1 MTEASKDGRWP
12 APFDPTGKLTPGIT
26 LIEASAGTGK
36 TYNITT
42 LVLRLIAEQDL
53 TLDQILVVT
62 FTRAA
67 TAELKVR
74 IHRRIAAAASVLRGE
89 QSAKGDPVFE
99 ALLMEADKGGPTR
112 RRQWALSLQDAL
124 ECFDTAPIFTIHG
137 FCQRMLQQNA
147 FESDAEFGL
156 DLETDTSDLLEQ
168 IAADYLSAELHD
180 VDRWT
185 HDILT
190 RCCGHTPQGLLELGR
205 AATSDP
211 EMEIS
216 PAPPFLGPQDWVTA
230 VSAFQDLWSEQADA
244 ALSLLDDACASK
256 ALDGKTYQKKKT
268 AKNRQA
274 VERWLEHRSVCRT
287 EPGASP
293 EQAPVRSEEGAYRA
307 ICDRRGIPPGTL
319 RGVHGDAECR
329 LFGALGGQ
337 PLPLTAPLLTDAV
350 CRYFSAWQIRDKAK
364 TDAGARVAEHP
375 LFGQW
380 EDLLGLMESVRAGP
394 RACFAGYA
402 RKEVDQRNARRN
414 AQTYQDLLRRLARV
428 LRDPG
433 QKGGALASAI
443 RRRFTAALIDEFQ
456 DTDGLQWQIF
466 STVFSGDQ
474 SYLYLIGD
482 PKQAIY
488 GFRGANIHVYHAAKA
503 QAGMDRAFT
512 MTTNY
517 RSDEGYVAALNHL
530 LDHEGTFGDQRIQYV
545 EVDTPQRDPVRRL
558 RWPGGGG
565 KAQQANLQVHL
576 FDSRLMPGTPLDT
589 PASAGQVLSKGDAWR
604 LLPGRVAEDIV
615 WFLQQGAEVFD
626 QRLPGLPGDRFR
638 AVAPGDIAVLVRKN
652 KQATEIQQ
660 ALRRARVPSV
670 QANTGSV
677 FETEEAQDLNRWLD
691 AVTHPNHPGLTR
703 GAAVGALFGWG
714 GDSLLR
720 LAAEDGLSEQALEV
734 CQRWER
740 WIADLL
746 CWRRDMESQ
755 GFYRTF
761 RGLLHRHD
769 VPGRLLARPDGERRL
784 TNFLHLAELLHR
796 AEQEH
801 RLRAP
806 GLAAWLEQQRQDKP
820 QDLEA
825 AQIRLESDDAAVRVV
840 TMHRSKGLEYPIVWA
855 PYLWDGRLQGGK
867 EHAPLQ
873 VPAAEDPIKRVLSLH
888 GDSRQQP
895 RRGHLERARQEAQ
908 QENLRLLYV
917 SLTRA
922 LLRCE
927 IYWGAVKENETSPL
941 AAVLH
946 GDASSSPAGIGRQ
959 QRAAARVAKQ
969 NLDALLPDLE
979 ALANSSSGTISLVQC
994 TPCSGLVWQ
1003 GAPAVEGVLQTRP
1016 FSRQDLHS
1024 PWGQTSYSAL
1034 TRNPRSLAEPASDPP
1049 GEDPT
1054 RPGFDPDGIGAP
1066 PADHIEAVTAVPAP
1080 PLKAPGPP
1088 EQTVKLAQFP
1098 AGAEAGTFLHAVL
1111 ERFDFRLVHP
1121 QGDARAGEQALK
1133 ELLGQQ
1139 MPAHGIDPGRHLN
1152 TALVHGL
1159 VDALRTPLGGVL
1171 DNTRLCDIPPQH
1183 RLNEMHFHFPLAGGL
1198 DWGGPDA
1205 RAPVR
1210 SEQISA
1216 ALQRPEGDEA
1226 LSTAYLQSLGQ
1237 RLPAGRELAG
1247 FMTGFIDLV
1256 FQAAPAQGSQQ
1267 WFIADY
1273 KSNRIGPASGLTA
1286 DHFCYASLRHEMEQ
1300 HHYHLQYHLYAVALH
1315 RYLGWRLGERYDYE
1329 EHFGGVYYLFL
1340 RGMTAP
1346 PQAPPDG
1353 RVPGVFFDR
1362 PPGSVVEQMSRLLDD
1377 PPPPGGPR

>member
-12 APFDPTGKLTPGIT
+12 APFDPTGKLSPGVT

-74 IHRRIAAAASVLRGE
+74 IHRRLAAAASVLRGE

-99 ALLMEADKGGPTR
+99 ALLMEADKGGPQR
-112 RRQWALSLQDAL
+112 RRQWTLRLQDAL

-156 DLETDTSDLLEQ
+156 DLETDIGDLLEQ
-168 IAADYLSAELHD
+168 IAADYLSNELHG

-216 PAPPFLGPQDWVTA
+216 PAPPFLGPQDWITA
-230 VSAFQDLWSEQADA
+230 VSAFQACWSEQADA
-244 ALSLLDDACASK
+244 ALSLLDDACAGK

-274 VERWLEHRSVCRT
+274 MERWL
-287 EPGASP
+287 
-293 EQAPVRSEEGAYRA
+293 
-307 ICDRRGIPPGTL
+307 RG
-319 RGVHGDAECR
+319 R
-329 LFGALGGQ
+329 
-337 PLPLTAPLLTDAV
+337 PLPMTAPLLTDAV

-364 TDAGARVAEHP
+364 TDAGVQVAEHP

-380 EDLLGLMESVRAGP
+380 EDLLWLMDAVRTGP
-394 RACFAGYA
+394 RARFADYA
-402 RKEVDQRNARRN
+402 RREVDQRNARRN

-433 QKGGALASAI
+433 QRGASLASAI

-517 RSDEGYVAALNHL
+517 RSDEGYVSALNHL
-530 LDHEGTFGDQRIQYV
+530 LDREGTFGDQRIQYV
-545 EVDTPQRDPVRRL
+545 EVDTPQRDPACRL
-558 RWPGGGG
+558 RWPAGGG

-576 FDSRLMPGTPLDT
+576 FDSRLMPGTPQDT
-589 PASAGQVLSKGDAWR
+589 PASAGQALDKGDAWR

-626 QRLPGLPGDRFR
+626 EQLPGLPGDRFR

-652 KQATEIQQ
+652 KQATDIQQ

-703 GAAVGALFGWG
+703 GAAVGAIFGWG

-720 LAAEDGLSEQALEV
+720 LAAEEGLSEQASEV

-761 RGLLHRHD
+761 RDLLHRHD

-796 AEQEH
+796 AEQEN
-801 RLRAP
+801 RLHAP
-806 GLAAWLEQQRQDKP
+806 GLAAWLEQQRRDKP
-820 QDLEA
+820 KDLEA

-888 GDSRQQP
+888 GDSRRQP

-908 QENLRLLYV
+908 EENLRLLYV
-917 SLTRA
+917 SLSRA

-927 IYWGAVKENETSPL
+927 IYWGAVKENESSPL

-946 GDASSSPAGIGRQ
+946 GGAASSPGQAGLGRQ

-994 TPCSGLVWQ
+994 APCSGLVWQ
-1003 GAPAVEGVLQTRP
+1003 GAPAVEGALQTRP

-1034 TRNPRSLAEPASDPP
+1034 TRSPRSLAEPASDPP

-1054 RPGFDPDGIGAP
+1054 RPGFDPDGIEAQ
-1066 PADHIEAVTAVPAP
+1066 PADHIEAVTAAPAP

-1121 QGDARAGEQALK
+1121 QGDARVGEQALK
-1133 ELLGQQ
+1133 ELLDQQ
-1139 MPAHGIDPGRHLN
+1139 MPAHGIDPERHLN
-1152 TALVHGL
+1152 TALVQGL
-1159 VDALRTPLGGVL
+1159 ADALRTPLGGVL
-1171 DNTRLCDIPPQH
+1171 EHTRLCDIPPQH

-1198 DWGGPDA
+1198 DWGRPDA
-1205 RAPVR
+1205 RAAVR

-1216 ALQRPEGDEA
+1216 ALQLREGDEA

-1256 FQAAPAQGSQQ
+1256 FQAAPAQGPQQ

-1286 DHFCYASLRHEMEQ
+1286 DHFCHASLRHEMEQ

-1353 RVPGVFFDR
+1353 RVPGIFFDR